1 MTQLRCLKK
10 KSDAEIPPAD
20 ERWKGGFPGMVFL
33 YPARHPAAQYWC
45 GSVLPDSKAKNLHSC
60 ADEASQ

>member
-20 ERWKGGFPGMVFL
+20 ERWKGGFPEMVFL

-45 GSVLPDSKAKNLHSC
+45 G
-60 ADEASQ
+60 